1 MQTIIQVDAFAPAPF
16 TGNPAAVC
24 VLAEAADERWMQNV
38 ASEMNLAETAFL
50 VPNGDGFRLR
60 WFTPSVEVELC
71 GHATLASAHVLW
83 EENYLQ
89 PDQIARFETLSGV
102 LTAKRN
108 GSWIE
113 LDFPADQVQ
122 EAMPPA
128 GLLEALGITATYV
141 GRNKFDYLVE
151 VASEEILRGI
161 TPNFSQ
167 LNTIDTRGIIV
178 TSNTNESDYDFVS
191 RFFGPR
197 VGVNEDPVTG
207 SAHCAL
213 TPYWSKKLGRDTL
226 VGFQASKRG
235 GLLRVQIKD
244 ERIQIAGQAITVMK
258 GILLV

>member
-50 VPNGDGFRLR
+50 VPNGDGFHLR

-83 EENYLQ
+83 EENYLH

-122 EAMPPA
+122 EASPPA
-128 GLLEALGITATYV
+128 GLLDALGINATYV
-141 GRNKFDYLVE
+141 GRSKFDYLIE

-178 TSNTNESDYDFVS
+178 TSNANDSGYDFVS

-226 VGFQASKRG
+226 TGYQASKRG
-235 GLLRVQIKD
+235 GLLRVQIQD
-244 ERIQIAGQAITVMK
+244 ERVLISGQAVTVMK
-258 GILLV
+258 GILV